1 MVAIIDDREDVWGR
15 CPNLVHVKPYVF
27 FSGTSDINAPPPLV
41 PTSTVP
47 SSSLPST
54 PTTPRPFFGS
64 TNQSS
69 GVVPHGQPRP
79 FKMRHIMKQVQPV
92 RRHPQPQSNLAS
104 KSRIAEGNGTPLD
117 EQQQHQSPVESRLN
131 EHGLTDEVETNS
143 GRVVGGTNKN
153 HSIVPDAQFISATH
167 NNKNNNN
174 NKRRSGDEGTES
186 DGSDSNEEG
195 GAEGTGEGGGE
206 GNQGVGQVG
215 SGGEKEGRR
224 GKGDGGSSSSSSE
237 SSNDSDDSSS
247 SGSSSAMDVSVQQDV
262 KLPSTSEGEGVDVGG
277 KVTDVSVSSEGV
289 AEKQGYHVLTAVHCV
304 CISIRMY
311 VLYILFAISDP
322 DTMEKERKKD
332 GSTTEQK
339 EKIEIEDK
347 DSFLVYLGDVLQRIH
362 STFYAQF
369 SNMMDGHDIT
379 TMSDIPTPD
388 LKTIIPEMRHT
399 LLKGA
404 KILFTGVIPTNIPPQ
419 RSPIWNTARAFG
431 AIVHDK
437 LVPGLG
443 STNKRAAMKATT
455 HVIAGKSGTAKLKE
469 AKRVAGVKIVNPR
482 WLWSCAEQ
490 WKWLDEKQFPV
501 EPDEGCIKKEK
512 KEDKKRKHGKEG
524 RDPKSADSTV
534 EEKSL
539 QMEND
544 IPGRSSRLDSRISV
558 SDEELERMEA
568 EVDAEMGSSSS
579 SAEEQEE
586 QLGSKRGS
594 VERPS
599 EDLLTYEHFTCDPGG
614 SATWE
619 NRKRKRVEVDDSSRS
634 NSPQSNSEP
643 RANSDSSDDEDVL
656 ATLLE
661 EDSAPL

>member
-41 PTSTVP
+41 PTSATP

-54 PTTPRPFFGS
+54 PTTPRPFFGG

-79 FKMRHIMKQVQPV
+79 FKMRHILKRVRPVQK
-92 RRHPQPQSNLAS
+92 HAQPQSDLAS
-104 KSRIAEGNGTPLD
+104 SSHRAEGSGTPVD

-131 EHGLTDEVETNS
+131 ERDLADDGKMCETNN
-143 GRVVGGTNKN
+143 GRLVGGTNKN
-153 HSIVPDAQFISATH
+153 QSTIHDTQFISTP
-167 NNKNNNN
+167 NNNTNNNN
-174 NKRRSGDEGTES
+174 SKRRSGGDGTES
-186 DGSDSNEEG
+186 DGSDSDDEG
-195 GAEGTGEGGGE
+195 GTEDTGEGGGNE
-206 GNQGVGQVG
+206 GGQVVGQVG
-215 SGGEKEGRR
+215 SDGKREGRR
-224 GKGDGGSSSSSSE
+224 GKGDGGSSSSSSD
-237 SSNDSDDSSS
+237 SSNDSEDSSS
-247 SGSSSAMDVSVQQDV
+247 SGSSSAMDDSLLQDV
-262 KLPSTSEGEGVDVGG
+262 KLPSTTEKVGVDVGG
-277 KVTDVSVSSEGV
+277 KVADMNVPAESV
-289 AEKQGYHVLTAVHCV
+289 AEKQD
-304 CISIRMY
+304 S
-311 VLYILFAISDP
+311 
-322 DTMEKERKKD
+322 DTMQKVTKKIAE
-332 GSTTEQK
+332 TTEQK
-339 EKIEIEDK
+339 DKKHTVEIEDT
-347 DSFLVYLGDVLQRIH
+347 DSFLVYLGDVLERIH
-362 STFYAQF
+362 SIFYAQF
-369 SNMMDGHDIT
+369 SNMMDGRDIT
-379 TMSDIPTPD
+379 TMLDTPTPD
-388 LKTIIPEMRHT
+388 LKTIIPEMRHS

-443 STNKRAAMKATT
+443 STNKRVAMKATT

-490 WKWLDEKQFPV
+490 WRWLDEKQFPV
-501 EPDEGCIKKEK
+501 EADEGCIKEEK
-512 KEDKKRKHGKEG
+512 KEDAKKKHGKEE
-524 RDPKSADSTV
+524 RDSKSKAGNAADRPV
-534 EEKSL
+534 KENNL
-539 QMEND
+539 QMEKEGVSTND
-544 IPGRSSRLDSRISV
+544 KPGRRSRLDSRISV

-568 EVDAEMGSSSS
+568 EVNAEMGSSSS
-579 SAEEQEE
+579 SGEEQEE
-586 QLGSKRGS
+586 QLGSKGGS
-594 VERPS
+594 VERSS
-599 EDLLTYEHFTCDPGG
+599 EDVLNYEHFTGDSGG

-619 NRKRKRVEVDDSSRS
+619 TRKRKHAEIDDSSRS

-656 ATLLE
+656 AALLE